1 MGPMRRPI
9 VATIVAA
16 LVLLVMPATAEAA
29 GQVRARAGAAYLADQ
44 QKANGSIPAFS
55 AIGSTA
61 DAVLAFTAV
70 GDRPR
75 ARTRAI
81 GFLRRQVRKG
91 RVDTVGEV
99 AKVLMAVVAGGRDPR
114 SFGGSNLVKELRSQ
128 IGNDGHIGDA
138 TVFDQA
144 LGILALEATGIQPA
158 RRVTR
163 WLADAQCPVGGWS
176 FDAPY
181 ASGTDDENCHDGTP
195 DDFFTADTNTTSY
208 AVMALAEVGR
218 SGEAAPP
225 FPFLKGARDAT
236 HGGWG
241 YTPGFDTDANST
253 ALVIQAYV
261 AAGRR
266 IPKGAM
272 KALRDLQP
280 DIGCG
285 AWSFTYVSGDPGPPD
300 VGATIGAIPA
310 IVRASFPLEATPRTT
325 RSRPTRGC

>member
-9 VATIVAA
+9 VATIATA
-16 LVLLVMPATAEAA
+16 LVLLAMPAAAGAA
-29 GQVRARAGAAYLADQ
+29 GQVRARAGAAYLADR

-55 AIGSTA
+55 ALGSTA
-61 DAVLAFTAV
+61 DAVLALTAA
-70 GDRPR
+70 DAQPR

-81 GFLRRQVRKG
+81 GFLRRQVRKD
-91 RVDTVGEV
+91 RLDTIGEV
-99 AKVLMAVVAGGRDPR
+99 GKVLMAVVASGRDPR
-114 SFGGSNLVKELRSQ
+114 SFGDTNLVKDLRSQ
-128 IGNDGHIGDA
+128 VGNDGHIGDA

-144 LGILALEATGIQPA
+144 LGILALEATGIRPA

-181 ASGTDDENCHDGTP
+181 ASGTDDENCDDGTGN
-195 DDFFTADTNTTSY
+195 DFFTADTNTTSY
-208 AVMALAEVGR
+208 AVMALADVGR
-218 SGEAAPP
+218 SGEAASP
-225 FPFLKGARDAT
+225 FPFLKAARDVT

-241 YTPGFDTDANST
+241 YTPDFETDANST

-272 KALRDLQP
+272 KALRALQP

-285 AWSFTYVSGDPGPPD
+285 AWSFTYESGDPGPPD

-310 IVRASFPLEATPRTT
+310 IVRASFPLEGTPRTT
-325 RSRPTRGC
+325 RSRPARGC

>member
-9 VATIVAA
+9 VATIATA
-16 LVLLVMPATAEAA
+16 LVLLAMPATAGAA

-55 AIGSTA
+55 ALGSTA
-61 DAVLAFTAV
+61 DAVLALTAA
-70 GDRPR
+70 DARPR

-114 SFGGSNLVKELRSQ
+114 SFGGANLVKELRSQ

-138 TVFDQA
+138 SVFDQA
-144 LGILALEATGIQPA
+144 LGILALEATGLSPA

-181 ASGTDDENCHDGTP
+181 VPGTDDDNCDDGSGN
-195 DDFFTADTNTTSY
+195 DFFTADTNTTSY
-208 AVMALAEVGR
+208 AVMALADVGR
-218 SGEAAPP
+218 SGDAENP
-225 FPFLKGARDAT
+225 FPFLIDARDAT